1 MKRDVLAWAEGRG
14 SEKHPSKESL
24 NHPELVALAS
34 GLDPFRETPE
44 AYRRA
49 YEALGI
55 DIINVVPEA
64 NAPTPLARGD
74 VRLRD
79 DGVMESYMG
88 VYNTTARMRYP
99 FETLEAFWAYDF
111 AELGYGHLKLPSA
124 QYMMP
129 CEREAIETKMA
140 LVGEVGLYYYQ
151 LYTTVF
157 MWGIEALGWET
168 FMLAAGMEP
177 ERFDRH
183 FLAPVFEKS
192 KRIVTMLSELETPL
206 VFCHDDI
213 AIGTGAA
220 FHPAWYDTY
229 IFPRMAE
236 LWEIVH
242 GHGKKVILVSD
253 GKLEWALEKV
263 RGTGADG
270 VMFETPTTSL
280 EAVMDVFGDGFFI
293 GGIDARVLTFGTP
306 EEVKRHVHETVAR
319 VGGRSGFALCCSA
332 GLNGD
337 IPLKNA
343 KAYFDARVEHRFT
356 PRGWRERYG

>member
-1 MKRDVLAWAEGRG
+1 MKRDVLAWAEGRR
-14 SEKHPSKESL
+14 SEKRPSKESL

-34 GLDPFRETPE
+34 GLDPYRETSE

-49 YEALGI
+49 YDALGI
-55 DIINVVPEA
+55 DIINVVPEE
-64 NAPTPLARGD
+64 NAPTPLPRGE

-88 VYNTTARMRYP
+88 IYNTTARARYP

-111 AELGYGHLKLPSA
+111 AKLEYGDLKLPSA
-124 QYMMP
+124 QYMLP

-157 MWGIEALGWET
+157 MWGVEALGWEI

-177 ERFDRH
+177 ERFERH

-192 KRIVTMLSELETPL
+192 KRIVTMLSELDTPL

-213 AIGTGAA
+213 AIGTGPA
-220 FHPAWYDTY
+220 FHPEGYDAY
-229 IFPRMAE
+229 IFPRLAE
-236 LWEIVH
+236 LWEMAH
-242 GHGKKVILVSD
+242 GHGKKVIFVGD
-253 GKLEWALEKV
+253 GQLEWALEKV
-263 RGTGADG
+263 RRAGADG
-270 VMFETPTTSL
+270 IMFEPPTTSL
-280 EAVMDVFGDGFFI
+280 EAVIDVFGDGFFI
-293 GGIDARVLTFGTP
+293 GGIDVRVLTFGTT
-306 EEVKRHVHETVAR
+306 EEVKRHVHETAER
-319 VGGRSGFALCCSA
+319 TEEYPGFALCSSG

-337 IPLKNA
+337 IPLENA
-343 KAYFDARVEHRFT
+343 EAYFDARVEHGYT
-356 PRGWRERYG
+356 PRDWKERYR